1 MTQDHLSIDSTSQPM
16 VRLNIRQKQNLSSRI
31 TDITGRLN
39 KITPSD
45 YPIWLMEKTMADVE
59 TQRHA
64 LLEQL
69 EVMEVQLADKL
80 AVGDIEAIADIQSQS
95 RQLKRQDQTLEE
107 EFQRL
112 FNVRQAKI
120 LKQRITK
127 RLGGSRNLQLK
138 ESIIT
143 LLVVI
148 VLGLMVYENVN
159 PNLSDTTLEQF
170 FWIDASCCACFLA
183 NFFFDL
189 SHADS
194 KQWFWK
200 RYFIDFITSIP
211 VPQARTLRL
220 FRGMRIIR
228 LLRFARFLRF
238 LRLLR
243 VLLFFWRG
251 FDHLSAMFNVRLMRK
266 SLMYVC
272 ISLIAGA
279 IAFQFFESSGGS
291 MDESSMV
298 TSLWWSF
305 TTVVTGGFAD
315 IHNPETMAGKVLTVV
330 LVILGMVL
338 VGIFTA
344 TLTSVMVEDEDD
356 MEQLRMEMN
365 EHFSQLLQRIEQIEH
380 HLSSANEK
388 PR

>member
-1 MTQDHLSIDSTSQPM
+1 MARLSI
-16 VRLNIRQKQNLSSRI
+16 RHKKHLSSRI
-31 TDITGRLN
+31 ADITGRLN

-45 YPIWLMEKTMADVE
+45 YPVWLMDKMMADIE
-59 TQRHA
+59 IQRHTLLGA
-64 LLEQL
+64 LEDLEDQ
-69 EVMEVQLADKL
+69 VAGRLA
-80 AVGDIEAIADIQSQS
+80 AGDIQTINDIQTQG
-95 RQLKRQDQTLEE
+95 RKLKRQDQTLEE

-112 FNVRQAKI
+112 FNIRQVKI
-120 LKQRITK
+120 LQERVAQK
-127 RLGGSRNLQLK
+127 LGGTRNRRLK
-138 ESIIT
+138 EGAIT
-143 LLVVI
+143 LLVIV
-148 VLGLMVYENVN
+148 VLGLMIYENVN
-159 PNLSDTTLEQF
+159 PNLSDQTLEQF
-170 FWIDASCCACFLA
+170 FWIDAGCCACFLA

-189 SHADS
+189 SQADS
-194 KQWFWK
+194 KAWFWK

-220 FRGMRIIR
+220 FRGMRIVR

-251 FDHLSAMFNVRLMRK
+251 FDHLSAMFNIRLMRK

-279 IAFQFFESSGGS
+279 IAFQFFENSGS
-291 MDESSMV
+291 MDQKSMV

-315 IHNPETMAGKVLTVV
+315 IHNPETMAGKVLTVI

-344 TLTSVMVEDEDD
+344 TLTTVMVGDDEDD
-356 MEQLRMEMN
+356 MEQLRLEID
-365 EHFSQLLQRIEQIEH
+365 EQFSQLLQRIEQIEH
-380 HLSSANEK
+380 HLRPTTQSFYISEQD
-388 PR
+388 RDH

>member
-1 MTQDHLSIDSTSQPM
+1 MAHLDIKQ
-16 VRLNIRQKQNLSSRI
+16 QKNLSARIADVSR
-31 TDITGRLN
+31 RLN

-45 YPIWLMEKTMADVE
+45 YPVWLIEKTMSDLEA
-59 TQRHA
+59 QRHV
-64 LLEQL
+64 LLTQL
-69 EVMEVQLADKL
+69 EGMASQIDDSLAL
-80 AVGDIEAIADIQSQS
+80 GDIEAIADIQAQS
-95 RQLKRQDQTLEE
+95 RKLKRQDQALEE

-112 FNVRQAKI
+112 FNVRQSTI
-120 LKQRITK
+120 LKERVTK
-127 RLGGSRNLQLK
+127 KLGGSRKRQIK
-138 ESIIT
+138 ENVIT
-143 LLVVI
+143 LLVIV
-148 VLGLMVYENVN
+148 VLGLMIYENVN
-159 PNLSDTTLEQF
+159 PDLPDATLENF
-170 FWIDASCCACFLA
+170 FWIDAGCCACFMA

-189 SHADS
+189 SQADS

-251 FDHLSAMFNVRLMRK
+251 FDHLSTMFNVRLMRK
-266 SLMYVC
+266 SLTYVC
-272 ISLIAGA
+272 LSLVAGA
-279 IAFQFFESSGGS
+279 IAFQFFESSGS
-291 MDESSMV
+291 DMDETTMV

-315 IHNPETMAGKVLTVV
+315 IHNPETMAGKILTVV

-344 TLTSVMVEDEDD
+344 TLTTVMVGDEDD
-356 MEQLRMEMN
+356 IEELRVEMSEN
-365 EHFSQLLQRIEQIEH
+365 FSQLLQRVEQIEC
-380 HLSSANEK
+380 HLRSTNSSPDNSNQ
-388 PR
+388 